1 MIGRHPDLDS
11 EQDYIDEAYRCL
23 ESSRRRAAGL
33 TTAIETGPGGPNQ
46 TRFER
51 EALIEGAL
59 SRLSRLH
66 IGDRSLVFGRLDT
79 AGADERFYVGR
90 VGLWDDEKEP
100 VVVDWRAPAAEP
112 FYRATASDPLGL
124 ERRRRFASR
133 GPKLLGIEEEVF
145 SAETGDGA
153 RARGG
158 EEAPPAGP
166 GPPAGRGALMAALE
180 APRTGRLGDVAATI
194 QREQDEVIRSEMPG
208 VLVVEG
214 GPGTGKTVVAL
225 HRAAYLLY
233 THRFPL
239 EGQGVLVVGPNR
251 LFLAYVEQVL
261 PSLGEAGVELAVL
274 ADLLSPAVK
283 VDGLDPEPVARVK
296 GDPRMAAVLAR
307 AVRDRQRPLR
317 RDLAVGLGVQR
328 VRVTAQE
335 SARIVA
341 EARRRCRRHNAG
353 RKLVE
358 EAFFSALAGSARRW
372 VDPAAVREHLR
383 DALEVREAL
392 EWMWPVLSPA
402 HLLHDLFGS
411 PALLRSASGG
421 RLDPA
426 EIELL
431 HRPRR
436 GHADEVVWSFQDA
449 ALLDEARALLGPRP
463 GHRSEDEVRTYGH
476 ICVDEAQDLSPMEL
490 RMISRRSLNGSLTVV
505 GDVAQGTGSWAHDD
519 WDSVLEALPA
529 RRPARRARL
538 TIGYR
543 IPAPAMALA
552 NRVRPHAA
560 PGTRIPQ
567 IFVRTEGD
575 DPVVVAADGDL
586 GSALAGVVAAER
598 ASVGEGNV
606 AVIVPDSRYGPVR
619 SALEEAGVD
628 FGGPTRSGLDRQVTV
643 VPVRLVKGLEVD
655 SAVVV
660 EPGRIAAEERQGV
673 RSLYVALTRA
683 TRRVAVVHDD
693 PLPEML
699 RTDPASAGPTG
710 SGGSEESAGSAASGE
725 SAGGPAGSGGSAAS
739 GKSAGGSVGS
749 GWSEGLVP

>member
-1 MIGRHPDLDS
+1 MTGRHPELDS
-11 EQDYIDEAYRCL
+11 EQDYIDGAYRCL
-23 ESSRRRAAGL
+23 EASRRRAAGL
-33 TTAIETGPGGPNQ
+33 ASSIEAAPGGAHQ
-46 TRFER
+46 TRLER

-59 SRLSRLH
+59 SRLDRLS
-66 IGDRSLVFGRLDT
+66 IGDRSLVFGRLDP
-79 AGADERFYVGR
+79 AGAGERLYVGR
-90 VGLWDDEKEP
+90 VGLWDDEQEP
-100 VVVDWRAPAAEP
+100 VVMDWRAPAAEP
-112 FYRATASDPLGL
+112 FYRATAADPLGL
-124 ERRRRFASR
+124 ERRRHFASR

-145 SAETGDGA
+145 GPASSGGGPP
-153 RARGG
+153 GG
-158 EEAPPAGP
+158 EAHGGGGEA
-166 GPPAGRGALMAALE
+166 PAGRGALMAALG
-180 APRTGRLGDVAATI
+180 AARTGRLGDAVATI

-261 PSLGEAGVELAVL
+261 PALGEAGVEMAVL
-274 ADLLSPAVK
+274 ADLLSPAVR
-283 VDGLDPEPVARVK
+283 VDGLDPEPVAGVK
-296 GDPRMAAVLAR
+296 GDPRMAAMVAR

-317 RDLAVGLGVQR
+317 RDLVVGLGVQR
-328 VRVTAQE
+328 VRVTVEE

-341 EARRRCRRHNAG
+341 EARRRSRRHNSG
-353 RKLVE
+353 RKVVE
-358 EAFFSALAGSARRW
+358 AELFAALGVGARRPI
-372 VDPAAVREHLR
+372 DPASVREHLR
-383 DALEVREAL
+383 DTLEVREAL

-411 PALLRSASGG
+411 AALLRSASGG
-421 RLDPA
+421 RLTPD
-426 EIELL
+426 EVELL

-436 GHADEVVWSFQDA
+436 PHADEVVWSFQDV
-449 ALLDEARALLGPRP
+449 ALLDEARARLGPRP
-463 GHRSEDEVRTYGH
+463 SHRAADEVRTYGH

-519 WDSVLEALPA
+519 WDSVLEQLPA
-529 RRPARRARL
+529 RRPPRCARL

-560 PGTRIPQ
+560 PGKRAPQ
-567 IFVRTEGD
+567 TFVRTEGD
-575 DPVVVAADGDL
+575 EPVVVCAGGDL
-586 GSALAGVVAAER
+586 ASALAEVVAAER
-598 ASVGEGNV
+598 SSAGEGNV
-606 AVIVPDSRYGPVR
+606 AVIVPDSLYDLVR
-619 SALEEAGVD
+619 SALEEAGID

-660 EPGRIAAEERQGV
+660 EPARIAAEERQGV

-683 TRRVAVVHDD
+683 TKRVAVVHDD
-693 PLPEML
+693 PLPEVL
-699 RTDPASAGPTG
+699 SADPA
-710 SGGSEESAGSAASGE
+710 SEESAESAGPAESGE
-725 SAGGPAGSGGSAAS
+725 SAGPNVSAEPAELAGPAESEE
-739 GKSAGGSVGS
+739 SVA
-749 GWSEGLVP
+749 

>member
-1 MIGRHPDLDS
+1 MTGRHPELDS
-11 EQDYIDEAYRCL
+11 EQDYIDGAYRCL
-23 ESSRRRAAGL
+23 EASRRRAAGL
-33 TTAIETGPGGPNQ
+33 ASSIEAAPGGAHQ
-46 TRFER
+46 TRLER

-59 SRLSRLH
+59 SRLDRLS
-66 IGDRSLVFGRLDT
+66 IGDRSLVFGRLDP
-79 AGADERFYVGR
+79 AGAGERLYVGR
-90 VGLWDDEKEP
+90 VGLWDDEQEP
-100 VVVDWRAPAAEP
+100 VVMDWRAPAAEP
-112 FYRATASDPLGL
+112 FYRATAADPLGL
-124 ERRRRFASR
+124 ERRRHFASR

-145 SAETGDGA
+145 GLASSGGGPP
-153 RARGG
+153 GG
-158 EEAPPAGP
+158 EAHGGGEA
-166 GPPAGRGALMAALE
+166 PAGRGALMAALG
-180 APRTGRLGDVAATI
+180 AARTGRLGDAVATI

-261 PSLGEAGVELAVL
+261 PALGEAGVEMAVL
-274 ADLLSPAVK
+274 ADLLSPAVR
-283 VDGLDPEPVARVK
+283 VDGLDPEPVAGVK
-296 GDPRMAAVLAR
+296 GDPRMAAVVAR

-317 RDLAVGLGVQR
+317 RDLVVGLGVQR
-328 VRVTAQE
+328 VRVTVEE

-341 EARRRCRRHNAG
+341 EARRRSRRHNSG
-353 RKLVE
+353 RKVVE
-358 EAFFSALAGSARRW
+358 AELFAALGAGARRPI
-372 VDPAAVREHLR
+372 DPASVREHLR
-383 DALEVREAL
+383 DTLEVREAL

-411 PALLRSASGG
+411 AALLRSASGG
-421 RLDPA
+421 RLTPD
-426 EIELL
+426 EVELL

-436 GHADEVVWSFQDA
+436 SHADEVVWSFQDA
-449 ALLDEARALLGPRP
+449 ALLDEARARLGPRP
-463 GHRSEDEVRTYGH
+463 SHRAADEVRTYGH

-519 WDSVLEALPA
+519 WDSVLEQLPA
-529 RRPARRARL
+529 RRPPRCARL

-560 PGTRIPQ
+560 PGKRAPQ
-567 IFVRTEGD
+567 TFVRTEGD
-575 DPVVVAADGDL
+575 EPVVVCAGGDL
-586 GSALAGVVAAER
+586 AGALAEAVSAER
-598 ASVGEGNV
+598 ASAGEGNV
-606 AVIVPDSRYGPVR
+606 AVIVPDSLYDPVR
-619 SALEEAGVD
+619 SALEEAGID

-660 EPGRIAAEERQGV
+660 EPARIAAEERQGV

-683 TRRVAVVHDD
+683 TKRVAVVHDD
-693 PLPEML
+693 PLPEVL
-699 RTDPASAGPTG
+699 SDDQAPEDSTESAGPA
-710 SGGSEESAGSAASGE
+710 ESGE
-725 SAGGPAGSGGSAAS
+725 SAGLAGPAESEE
-739 GKSAGGSVGS
+739 SVA
-749 GWSEGLVP
+749 

>member
-1 MIGRHPDLDS
+1 MTGRHPELDS
-11 EQDYIDEAYRCL
+11 EQDYIDGAYRCL
-23 ESSRRRAAGL
+23 EASRRRAAGL
-33 TTAIETGPGGPNQ
+33 ASSIEAAPGGAHQ
-46 TRFER
+46 TRLER

-59 SRLSRLH
+59 SRLDRLS
-66 IGDRSLVFGRLDT
+66 IGDRSLVFGRLDP
-79 AGADERFYVGR
+79 AGSGERLYVGR
-90 VGLWDDEKEP
+90 VGLWDDEQEP
-100 VVVDWRAPAAEP
+100 VVMDWRAPAAEP
-112 FYRATASDPLGL
+112 FYRATAADPLGL
-124 ERRRRFASR
+124 EHRRHFASR

-145 SAETGDGA
+145 GPASSGGGPP
-153 RARGG
+153 GG
-158 EEAPPAGP
+158 EAHGGGGEA
-166 GPPAGRGALMAALE
+166 PAGRGALMAALG
-180 APRTGRLGDVAATI
+180 AARTGRLGDAVATI

-261 PSLGEAGVELAVL
+261 PALGEAGVEMAVL
-274 ADLLSPAVK
+274 ADLLSPAVR
-283 VDGLDPEPVARVK
+283 VDGLDPEPVAGVK
-296 GDPRMAAVLAR
+296 GDPRMAAMVAR
-307 AVRDRQRPLR
+307 AGRDRQRPLR
-317 RDLAVGLGVQR
+317 RDLVVGLGVQR
-328 VRVTAQE
+328 VRVTVEE

-341 EARRRCRRHNAG
+341 EARRRSRRHNSG

-358 EAFFSALAGSARRW
+358 AEFFAALGAGARRPI
-372 VDPAAVREHLR
+372 DPASVREHLR
-383 DALEVREAL
+383 DTLEVREAL

-411 PALLRSASGG
+411 AALLRSASGG
-421 RLDPA
+421 RLTPD
-426 EIELL
+426 EVELL

-436 GHADEVVWSFQDA
+436 PHADEVVWSFQDV
-449 ALLDEARALLGPRP
+449 ALLDEARARLGPRLS
-463 GHRSEDEVRTYGH
+463 HRAADEVRTYGH

-519 WDSVLEALPA
+519 WDSVLEQLPA
-529 RRPARRARL
+529 RRPPRCARL

-560 PGTRIPQ
+560 PGKRAPQ
-567 IFVRTEGD
+567 TFVRTEGD
-575 DPVVVAADGDL
+575 EPVVVCAGGDL
-586 GSALAGVVAAER
+586 AGALAEVVSAER
-598 ASVGEGNV
+598 ASAGEGNV
-606 AVIVPDSRYGPVR
+606 AVIVPDSLYDPVR
-619 SALEEAGVD
+619 SALEEAGID

-660 EPGRIAAEERQGV
+660 EPARIAAEERQGV

-683 TRRVAVVHDD
+683 TKRVAVVHDD
-693 PLPEML
+693 PLPEVL
-699 RTDPASAGPTG
+699 SADPA
-710 SGGSEESAGSAASGE
+710 SEESAESARPAESGE
-725 SAGGPAGSGGSAAS
+725 SAGPNVSAEPAELAGPAESEE
-739 GKSAGGSVGS
+739 SVA
-749 GWSEGLVP
+749 

>member
-1 MIGRHPDLDS
+1 MTGRHPELDS
-11 EQDYIDEAYRCL
+11 EQDYIDGAYRCL
-23 ESSRRRAAGL
+23 EASRRRAAGL
-33 TTAIETGPGGPNQ
+33 ASSIEATPGGAHQ
-46 TRFER
+46 TRLER

-59 SRLSRLH
+59 SRLDRLS
-66 IGDRSLVFGRLDT
+66 IGDRSLVFGRLDP
-79 AGADERFYVGR
+79 AGSGERLYVGR
-90 VGLWDDEKEP
+90 VGLWDDEQEP
-100 VVVDWRAPAAEP
+100 VVMDWRAPAAEP
-112 FYRATASDPLGL
+112 FYRATAADPLGL
-124 ERRRRFASR
+124 ERRRHFASR

-145 SAETGDGA
+145 GPASSGGGPP
-153 RARGG
+153 GG
-158 EEAPPAGP
+158 EAHGGGGEA
-166 GPPAGRGALMAALE
+166 PAGRGALMAALG
-180 APRTGRLGDVAATI
+180 AARTGRLGDAVATI

-261 PSLGEAGVELAVL
+261 PALGEAGVEMAVL
-274 ADLLSPAVK
+274 ADLLSPAVR
-283 VDGLDPEPVARVK
+283 VDGLDPEPVAGVK
-296 GDPRMAAVLAR
+296 GDPRMAAVVAR

-317 RDLAVGLGVQR
+317 RDLVVGLGVQR
-328 VRVTAQE
+328 VRVTVEE

-341 EARRRCRRHNAG
+341 EARRRSRRHNSG
-353 RKLVE
+353 RKVVE
-358 EAFFSALAGSARRW
+358 AELFAALGVGARRPI
-372 VDPAAVREHLR
+372 DPASVREHLR
-383 DALEVREAL
+383 DTLEVREAL

-411 PALLRSASGG
+411 AALLRSASGG
-421 RLDPA
+421 RLTPD
-426 EIELL
+426 EVELL

-436 GHADEVVWSFQDA
+436 PHADEVVWSFQDV
-449 ALLDEARALLGPRP
+449 ALLDEARARLGPRP
-463 GHRSEDEVRTYGH
+463 SHRAADEVRTYGH

-519 WDSVLEALPA
+519 WDSVLEQLPA
-529 RRPARRARL
+529 RRPPRCARL

-560 PGTRIPQ
+560 PGKRAPQ
-567 IFVRTEGD
+567 TFVRTEGD
-575 DPVVVAADGDL
+575 EPVVVCAGGDL
-586 GSALAGVVAAER
+586 AGALAEAVAAER
-598 ASVGEGNV
+598 ASAGEGNV
-606 AVIVPDSRYGPVR
+606 AVIVPDSLYDPVR
-619 SALEEAGVD
+619 SALEEAGID

-660 EPGRIAAEERQGV
+660 EPARIAAEERQGV

-683 TRRVAVVHDD
+683 TKRVAVVHDD
-693 PLPEML
+693 PLPEVL
-699 RTDPASAGPTG
+699 SADPA
-710 SGGSEESAGSAASGE
+710 SEESAE
-725 SAGGPAGSGGSAAS
+725 SAGPAESEGSAGLAGPAESEE
-739 GKSAGGSVGS
+739 SVA
-749 GWSEGLVP
+749 

>member
-11 EQDYIDEAYRCL
+11 EQDYIDGAYRCL

-33 TTAIETGPGGPNQ
+33 TTAIEAGPGGLHQ

-79 AGADERFYVGR
+79 ADAGERFYVGR

-112 FYRATASDPLGL
+112 FYRATASDPMGL

-145 SAETGDGA
+145 SAEADDGG
-153 RARGG
+153 RAHGG
-158 EEAPPAGP
+158 EEAPGEGAPPAGP
-166 GPPAGRGALMAALE
+166 GPGPPTGRGVLMAALE

-261 PSLGEAGVELAVL
+261 PALGEAGVELAVL

-296 GDPRMAAVLAR
+296 GDPRMAEVLAR

-317 RDLAVGLGVQR
+317 RDLVVGLGVQR
-328 VRVTAQE
+328 VRVTAEE

-372 VDPAAVREHLR
+372 VDPAAAREHLR

-411 PALLRSASGG
+411 LALLRSASGG

-436 GHADEVVWSFQDA
+436 RHADEVVWSFQDA
-449 ALLDEARALLGPRP
+449 ALLDEARARLGPPARP
-463 GHRSEDEVRTYGH
+463 PNRGRGPNLRPHLRGRGPGPLAHGTAD
-476 ICVDEAQDLSPMEL
+476 DLEAQPQRVAHRGGRRGPGAPGLGPTATGTRCWRLSP
-490 RMISRRSLNGSLTVV
+490 
-505 GDVAQGTGSWAHDD
+505 
-519 WDSVLEALPA
+519 PA
-529 RRPARRARL
+529 ARPAGPVSPSATAYRPRPWPWPTGFAPTPRRAPASPRSSSAPRG
-538 TIGYR
+538 TIR
-543 IPAPAMALA
+543 WWLPPTATWVARWP
-552 NRVRPHAA
+552 RWWRP
-560 PGTRIPQ
+560 
-567 IFVRTEGD
+567 
-575 DPVVVAADGDL
+575 
-586 GSALAGVVAAER
+586 S
-598 ASVGEGNV
+598 
-606 AVIVPDSRYGPVR
+606 GPR
-619 SALEEAGVD
+619 WG
-628 FGGPTRSGLDRQVTV
+628 
-643 VPVRLVKGLEVD
+643 
-655 SAVVV
+655 
-660 EPGRIAAEERQGV
+660 
-673 RSLYVALTRA
+673 RA
-683 TRRVAVVHDD
+683 TW
-693 PLPEML
+693 P
-699 RTDPASAGPTG
+699 
-710 SGGSEESAGSAASGE
+710 
-725 SAGGPAGSGGSAAS
+725 
-739 GKSAGGSVGS
+739 
-749 GWSEGLVP
+749 

>member
-1 MIGRHPDLDS
+1 MTGRHPELDS
-11 EQDYIDEAYRCL
+11 EQRYIDGAYRCL

-33 TTAIETGPGGPNQ
+33 ASAIEAGPGGAHQ
-46 TRFER
+46 TRLER

-59 SRLSRLH
+59 SRLGRLST
-66 IGDRSLVFGRLDT
+66 GDRSLVFGRLDP
-79 AGADERFYVGR
+79 AGAGERLYVGR

-100 VVVDWRAPAAEP
+100 VVMDWRAPAAEP
-112 FYRATASDPLGL
+112 FYRATAAEPLGL

-145 SAETGDGA
+145 GPAPSGGA
-153 RARGG
+153 PGG
-158 EEAPPAGP
+158 EGAPDGEGEAS
-166 GPPAGRGALMAALE
+166 AGRGALMAALG
-180 APRTGRLGDVAATI
+180 APRTGRLGDAVATI

-274 ADLLSPAVK
+274 ADLLSPAVR
-283 VDGLDPEPVARVK
+283 VDGLDPEPVAGVK
-296 GDPRMAAVLAR
+296 GDPRMAAVVAR

-317 RDLAVGLGVQR
+317 RDLVVGLGVQR
-328 VRVTAQE
+328 VRVTVEE

-341 EARRRCRRHNAG
+341 EARRRSRRHNSG
-353 RKLVE
+353 RKVVE
-358 EAFFSALAGSARRW
+358 AEFFAALGAAARRP
-372 VDPAAVREHLR
+372 VGPAAVREHLR
-383 DALEVREAL
+383 DTLEVREAL

-411 PALLRSASGG
+411 AALLRSASGG
-421 RLDPA
+421 RLTPD
-426 EIELL
+426 EVELL
-431 HRPRR
+431 HRPRSP
-436 GHADEVVWSFQDA
+436 HADEVVWSFQDVP
-449 ALLDEARALLGPRP
+449 LLDEARARLGRRP
-463 GHRSEDEVRTYGH
+463 SHGASDEVRTYGH

-519 WDSVLEALPA
+519 WGSVLEQLPA
-529 RRPARRARL
+529 RRPPRCARL

-552 NRVRPHAA
+552 NRVRAHAA
-560 PGTRIPQ
+560 PGIRAPQ
-567 IFVRTEGD
+567 TFVRTEGD
-575 DPVVVAADGDL
+575 DPVVVCAGGDL
-586 GSALAGVVAAER
+586 AGALAEVVSAER

-606 AVIVPDSRYGPVR
+606 AVIVPDSLYDPVR
-619 SALEEAGVD
+619 SALQEAGVD

-660 EPGRIAAEERQGV
+660 EPARIAAEERQGV

-683 TRRVAVVHDD
+683 TKRVAVVHDD
-693 PLPEML
+693 PLPEAL
-699 RTDPASAGPTG
+699 RADPAPEDSGEAGPEDST
-710 SGGSEESAGSAASGE
+710 ESAELAE
-725 SAGGPAGSGGSAAS
+725 S
-739 GKSAGGSVGS
+739 GKSAGPDVSAESTESAGPAESVA
-749 GWSEGLVP
+749 

>member
-1 MIGRHPDLDS
+1 MTGRHPELDS
-11 EQDYIDEAYRCL
+11 EQDYIDGAYRCL
-23 ESSRRRAAGL
+23 EASRRRAAGL
-33 TTAIETGPGGPNQ
+33 ASAIEATPGGAHQ
-46 TRFER
+46 TRLER

-59 SRLSRLH
+59 SRLDRLS
-66 IGDRSLVFGRLDT
+66 IGDRSLVFGRLDP
-79 AGADERFYVGR
+79 AGSGERLYVGR
-90 VGLWDDEKEP
+90 VGLWDDEQEP
-100 VVVDWRAPAAEP
+100 VVMDWRAPAAEP
-112 FYRATASDPLGL
+112 FYRATAADPLGL
-124 ERRRRFASR
+124 ERRRHFASR

-145 SAETGDGA
+145 GDAAPGGGPP
-153 RARGG
+153 GG
-158 EEAPPAGP
+158 EAHGGGEA
-166 GPPAGRGALMAALE
+166 PAGRGALMAALG
-180 APRTGRLGDVAATI
+180 AARTGRLGDAVATI

-261 PSLGEAGVELAVL
+261 PALGEAGVEMAVL
-274 ADLLSPAVK
+274 ADLLSPAVR
-283 VDGLDPEPVARVK
+283 VDGLDPEPVAGVK
-296 GDPRMAAVLAR
+296 GDPRMAAMVAR

-317 RDLAVGLGVQR
+317 RDLVVGLGVQR
-328 VRVTAQE
+328 VRVTVEE

-341 EARRRCRRHNAG
+341 EARRRSRRHNSG

-358 EAFFSALAGSARRW
+358 AELFAALGAGARRPI
-372 VDPAAVREHLR
+372 DPAAVREHLR

-411 PALLRSASGG
+411 AALLRSASGG
-421 RLDPA
+421 RLTPD
-426 EIELL
+426 EVELL

-436 GHADEVVWSFQDA
+436 PHADEVVWSFQDV
-449 ALLDEARALLGPRP
+449 ALLDEARARLGPRP
-463 GHRSEDEVRTYGH
+463 SHRAADEVRTYGH

-519 WDSVLEALPA
+519 WDSVLEQLPA
-529 RRPARRARL
+529 RRPPRCARL

-560 PGTRIPQ
+560 PGKRAPQ
-567 IFVRTEGD
+567 TFVRTEGD
-575 DPVVVAADGDL
+575 EPVVVCAGGDL
-586 GSALAGVVAAER
+586 AGALAEVVSAER
-598 ASVGEGNV
+598 ASAGEGNV
-606 AVIVPDSRYGPVR
+606 AVIVPDSLYDPVR
-619 SALEEAGVD
+619 SALEEAGID

-660 EPGRIAAEERQGV
+660 EPARIAAEERQGV

-683 TRRVAVVHDD
+683 TKRVAVVHDD
-693 PLPEML
+693 PLPEVL
-699 RTDPASAGPTG
+699 SADPA
-710 SGGSEESAGSAASGE
+710 SEESAESAGLAGPAESGE
-725 SAGGPAGSGGSAAS
+725 SAGLAGPAESEE
-739 GKSAGGSVGS
+739 SVA
-749 GWSEGLVP
+749 